1 MRALVKTAHAPAA
14 APATWQPSVAECS
27 GGKACVSAVRR
38 RFVRAAAVSSRRLG
52 SIPCFT
58 CSPPRPARRRWR
70 LRACGPPESRIGRAA
85 DFGIRRN
92 ARYNVADNANSGS
105 LSVRCRIRSN
115 CHCRGQ
121 QISAVARPNNRTGAR
136 NLRHKGPVL
145 SIAIGVAVA
154 AAGVVLL
161 LRFYRLRPRLASIQG
176 AVIRSSEDPPKR
188 QPIGGVIVT
197 ASRGVVSAA
206 TQTDASGY
214 FRITFPEVIWPGQTV
229 RLSFRHPD
237 YRPLDMNLT
246 MEFRSTSRRLI
257 VASMTPR
264 AAPAKTVAEAPMQT
278 VSNIRIRYTVNTE
291 NEENIGSAV
300 KTFEVVNR
308 GNVPCRHQGPCSPD
322 GEWKAA
328 TASVTLDAG
337 PGNEFRNVRASCI
350 AGPCPFTRIQTHAA
364 AEGGRM
370 IVATATDW
378 SDTATFLLEAEVF
391 RT

>member
-1 MRALVKTAHAPAA
+1 
-14 APATWQPSVAECS
+14 
-27 GGKACVSAVRR
+27 
-38 RFVRAAAVSSRRLG
+38 
-52 SIPCFT
+52 
-58 CSPPRPARRRWR
+58 
-70 LRACGPPESRIGRAA
+70 
-85 DFGIRRN
+85 
-92 ARYNVADNANSGS
+92 
-105 LSVRCRIRSN
+105 
-115 CHCRGQ
+115 
-121 QISAVARPNNRTGAR
+121 VARPNNRTGAR

-264 AAPAKTVAEAPMQT
+264 AAPAKTVAAAPMQT

-391 RT
+391 RTSLGSNVRESYPVIFDRTLSFTLPTDQEGVSIQAEIDGTQMVFPLGGSVYLSWANCTVRTNPGREKSTVYQCELKPGYKFP